1 MYLIRSIHTKWE
13 LRLFFTELAERNF
26 SPDTS
31 FWRTFIDRVAIRD
44 HVTKKNMFF
53 FGNKDA
59 KGFYQGHIRSIP
71 WGSSGSDCIC
81 RAKAKAILT

>member
-53 FGNKDA
+53 LVIRTQRASTKD
-59 KGFYQGHIRSIP
+59 
-71 WGSSGSDCIC
+71 
-81 RAKAKAILT
+81 ILGQYRGGVREVIVFVGQKRKPF